1 MAQADILSQDEIDA
15 LLGGV
20 GDGDI
25 ETDSDES
32 YDEGDFPAYDF
43 TSQDRIVRGRM
54 PTLEMVNERLARHL
68 RLSLFNL
75 LRRSP
80 EVSVGTLQT
89 LKFSEYVHGLFM
101 PACMNLVRVKPLRGT
116 GLITFDPNF
125 IFTVVDNFFGGTG
138 RFHAKIEGRDFTPT
152 ELRVIRRI
160 LDDLFVD
167 LAESWQPVLPLEFEY
182 TGTEVNPHFAN
193 IVSPAEVVVVSVFHV
208 ELEGGG
214 GDIHITLPYSM
225 IEPIRH
231 LLDTGV
237 QSDRDERDERWLTSL
252 RQDIETSSVQ
262 VGADLTQF
270 ELTLRELLQLAPG
283 TVIPIEVPAT
293 VTACVDEV
301 PVFHARWGVSPTG
314 HLALKMTDP
323 VRGQG
328 RALLPV
334 NVG

>member
-20 GDGDI
+20 GDGEI
-25 ETDSDES
+25 ETETDLGYE
-32 YDEGDFPAYDF
+32 EGEFPVYDF
-43 TSQDRIVRGRM
+43 STQDRIVRGRM
-54 PTLEMVNERLARHL
+54 PTLEMVNERFARQL

-80 EVSVGTLQT
+80 EISVGTLQT
-89 LKFSEYVHGLFM
+89 MKFSEYVHSLFM

-160 LDDLFVD
+160 LDDVFTD
-167 LAESWQPVLPLEFEY
+167 LHESWQPVMPLEFEY
-182 TGTEVNPHFAN
+182 SGTEVNPHFAN
-193 IVSPAEVVVVSVFHV
+193 IVNPAEVVVVSVFHI

-214 GDIHITLPYSM
+214 GDLHITLPYSM
-225 IEPIRH
+225 LEPIRH
-231 LLDTGV
+231 LLDAGV
-237 QSDRDERDERWLTSL
+237 QSDRDERDERWLSSL
-252 RQDIETSSVQ
+252 RQEIETSKVDI
-262 VGADLTQF
+262 AAELTQF
-270 ELTLRELLQLAPG
+270 ELSLRELVALKPG
-283 TVIPIEVPAT
+283 DVIPIEVPAT
-293 VTACVDEV
+293 VTACVDDV
-301 PVFHARWGVSPTG
+301 PVFRARWGAAG
-314 HLALKMTDP
+314 GNLALKMTEP
-323 VRGQG
+323 VRGQS

-334 NVG
+334 NLG

>member
-1 MAQADILSQDEIDA
+1 M
-15 LLGGV
+15 
-20 GDGDI
+20 
-25 ETDSDES
+25 
-32 YDEGDFPAYDF
+32 
-43 TSQDRIVRGRM
+43 
-54 PTLEMVNERLARHL
+54 
-68 RLSLFNL
+68 
-75 LRRSP
+75 
-80 EVSVGTLQT
+80 GTLQT
-89 LKFSEYVHGLFM
+89 LQFSEYVNGLFM

-116 GLITFDPNF
+116 ALITFDPNF

-160 LDDLFVD
+160 LADLFVD
-167 LAESWQPVLPLEFEY
+167 LAESWRPVMPLEFEY

-237 QSDRDERDERWLTSL
+237 QSDRDERDERWLVSL
-252 RQDIETSSVQ
+252 RQEIET
-262 VGADLTQF
+262 ADVEIGVELTRF
-270 ELTLRELLQLAPG
+270 ELTLREILSLAPG
-283 TVIPIEVPAT
+283 DVIPIGVPPT
-293 VTACVDEV
+293 VTACVDDV
-301 PVFHARWGVSPTG
+301 PVFRARWGARG
-314 HLALKMTDP
+314 GNLALKMTEA
-323 VRGQG
+323 VRGDS